1 MAYGL
6 GFFIAIL
13 CQEPIYGFGD
23 RKTPHGPSFLVL
35 GKGYEAVPV
44 MERTVNHMVLG
55 SVHLHHPQLHEAMV
69 EWKQLALKTRG
80 PTL

>member
-23 RKTPHGPSFLVL
+23 PKTPHGPSFLVL

-44 MERTVNHMVLG
+44 MERTVTHPNYLNDVYKRKWAVG
-55 SVHLHHPQLHEAMV
+55 S
-69 EWKQLALKTRG
+69 
-80 PTL
+80 

>member
-23 RKTPHGPSFLVL
+23 PKTPHGPSFLVL
-35 GKGYEAVPV
+35 GKGCEAVPV
-44 MERTVNHMVLG
+44 IGRTVHHTVLG
-55 SVHLHHPQLHEAMV
+55 SVHLDHPQLHEATV
-69 EWKQLALKTRG
+69 EWKQLKLKTGG